1 MYRYIYNDLVEWKNS
16 SYRKPL
22 ILNGAR
28 QTGKTWILNEFG
40 KKEYKNVV
48 YINCDNNN
56 EMKEMFY
63 DFDVNRLILSFSA
76 LTNTRIEKENT
87 LIILDEIQECPLGL
101 TALKYFQEEAFEYH
115 IVVAGSLLGITL
127 HQSTGFPVGKVDQ
140 LTLYPMSFKEFLM
153 ALNEDI
159 LVEQMEHH
167 NWKEMDVFHEKL
179 KNYLRQY
186 YYVGGMPEVVKYYA
200 QTKEIFHVREIQN
213 RILLNYRQDFSK
225 HIPGSLLTK
234 VNLVWDSVPA
244 QLAKENKK
252 FIYGMLKKGGR
263 AKEFEDAIQWLVDA
277 GLVFRVNRINKVC
290 MPLKFYEEFNAFKL
304 YLLDLGLLGAMVD
317 APAKNILIGDNVF
330 KEYKGA
336 FTEQYVAQQI
346 VACNVTPKYYNNE
359 NSTNEIDFVVQLGNV
374 YPIEVKAEENL
385 KSKSMNTLLNENED
399 MEGWKFS
406 MSSYRTFKQIINIP
420 LYDVEEWIWMYK
432 EKMLEI

>member
-1 MYRYIYNDLVEWKNS
+1 
-16 SYRKPL
+16 
-22 ILNGAR
+22 
-28 QTGKTWILNEFG
+28 
-40 KKEYKNVV
+40 
-48 YINCDNNN
+48 
-56 EMKEMFY
+56 
-63 DFDVNRLILSFSA
+63 
-76 LTNTRIEKENT
+76 
-87 LIILDEIQECPLGL
+87 
-101 TALKYFQEEAFEYH
+101 
-115 IVVAGSLLGITL
+115 
-127 HQSTGFPVGKVDQ
+127 
-140 LTLYPMSFKEFLM
+140 
-153 ALNEDI
+153 
-159 LVEQMEHH
+159 
-167 NWKEMDVFHEKL
+167 
-179 KNYLRQY
+179 
-186 YYVGGMPEVVKYYA
+186 
-200 QTKEIFHVREIQN
+200 
-213 RILLNYRQDFSK
+213 
-225 HIPGSLLTK
+225 
-234 VNLVWDSVPA
+234 
-244 QLAKENKK
+244 
-252 FIYGMLKKGGR
+252 MLKKGGR

-346 VACNVTPKYYNNE
+346 GACNVTPKYYNNE

-420 LYDVEEWIWMYK
+420 LYDVDEWILMYK
-432 EKMLEI
+432 EKMSEI

>member
-140 LTLYPMSFKEFLM
+140 LTLYPMSFKEFLL

-234 VNLVWDSVPA
+234 VNLVWDSV
-244 QLAKENKK
+244 
-252 FIYGMLKKGGR
+252 
-263 AKEFEDAIQWLVDA
+263 A

-420 LYDVEEWIWMYK
+420 LYDVDEWILMYK

>member
-1 MYRYIYNDLVEWKNS
+1 
-16 SYRKPL
+16 
-22 ILNGAR
+22 
-28 QTGKTWILNEFG
+28 
-40 KKEYKNVV
+40 
-48 YINCDNNN
+48 
-56 EMKEMFY
+56 
-63 DFDVNRLILSFSA
+63 
-76 LTNTRIEKENT
+76 
-87 LIILDEIQECPLGL
+87 
-101 TALKYFQEEAFEYH
+101 
-115 IVVAGSLLGITL
+115 
-127 HQSTGFPVGKVDQ
+127 
-140 LTLYPMSFKEFLM
+140 MSFKEFLL
-153 ALNEDI
+153 ALNEDM

-167 NWKEMDVFHEKL
+167 NWKEMNVFHEKL

-225 HIPGSLLTK
+225 HIPGSLLIK

-420 LYDVEEWIWMYK
+420 LYDVDEWILMYK

>member
-1 MYRYIYNDLVEWKNS
+1 MSGIDYFISYFHFDGVRLDAISNVIYWHGDCSRGENTGAIEFIKRLTGKIHIKHPDVMLIAEDS
-16 SYRKPL
+16 SAYQGVTKPL
-22 ILNGAR
+22 
-28 QTGKTWILNEFG
+28 
-40 KKEYKNVV
+40 EYGGLG
-48 YINCDNNN
+48 
-56 EMKEMFY
+56 
-63 DFDVNRLILSFSA
+63 FDY
-76 LTNTRIEKENT
+76 KW
-87 LIILDEIQECPLGL
+87 DLGWMND
-101 TALKYFQEEAFEYH
+101 TLKYFQEEAFEYH

-140 LTLYPMSFKEFLM
+140 LTLYPMSFKEFLL

-406 MSSYRTFKQIINIP
+406 MSTYRTFKQVVNIP
-420 LYDVEEWIWMYK
+420 LYDVDEWILMYK
-432 EKMLEI
+432 EKMLDI

>member
-101 TALKYFQEEAFEYH
+101 TALKYFQEEASEYH

-140 LTLYPMSFKEFLM
+140 LT
-153 ALNEDI
+153 
-159 LVEQMEHH
+159 
-167 NWKEMDVFHEKL
+167 L

-420 LYDVEEWIWMYK
+420 LYDVDEWILMYK

>member
-115 IVVAGSLLGITL
+115 IIVAGSLLGITL

-140 LTLYPMSFKEFLM
+140 LTLYPMSFKEFLL

-179 KNYLRQY
+179 KN
-186 YYVGGMPEVVKYYA
+186 
-200 QTKEIFHVREIQN
+200 
-213 RILLNYRQDFSK
+213 
-225 HIPGSLLTK
+225 
-234 VNLVWDSVPA
+234 
-244 QLAKENKK
+244 
-252 FIYGMLKKGGR
+252 
-263 AKEFEDAIQWLVDA
+263 
-277 GLVFRVNRINKVC
+277 
-290 MPLKFYEEFNAFKL
+290 
-304 YLLDLGLLGAMVD
+304 
-317 APAKNILIGDNVF
+317 
-330 KEYKGA
+330 
-336 FTEQYVAQQI
+336 
-346 VACNVTPKYYNNE
+346 
-359 NSTNEIDFVVQLGNV
+359 
-374 YPIEVKAEENL
+374 
-385 KSKSMNTLLNENED
+385 
-399 MEGWKFS
+399 
-406 MSSYRTFKQIINIP
+406 
-420 LYDVEEWIWMYK
+420 
-432 EKMLEI
+432 